1 MIGGK
6 SMRNRL
12 SSILWGTLFI
22 IAGIGFVGNAFNI
35 WNFELFF
42 DGWWTLFIII
52 PSGISIIQNGPKP
65 FAVCMFVIGVLILL
79 SCIGIFDYSIIEKLL
94 LPIIF
99 IIIGVS
105 IIGKSGG
112 MRINKQLLISD
123 GEMPVNTAMREY
135 AAVFSTQSIMYNE
148 NEVFEG
154 VSLNSIFGGM
164 ELDLRSCIINQ
175 DVVIDTTAIFGG
187 MDIFLPKDVN
197 VKVSS
202 TPIFGGVS
210 NKTRGASYIPGVP
223 TVYINAVCMFGGVD
237 IK

>member
-1 MIGGK
+1 
-6 SMRNRL
+6 MRNQL
-12 SSILWGTLFI
+12 SSILWGSLFI

-52 PSGISIIQNGPKP
+52 PSGASIIQNGPKP
-65 FAVCMFVIGVLILL
+65 FAVSMFVIGVLILL
-79 SCIGIFDYSIIEKLL
+79 SCIGIFDYSIIEKLI

-112 MRINKQLLISD
+112 MRINRQQLISD
-123 GEMPVNTAMREY
+123 GEMPVNVAKNEY
-135 AAVFSTQSIMYNE
+135 AAVFSTQTIMYNE

-154 VSLNSIFGGM
+154 ASLNSVFGGM

-175 DVVIDTTAIFGG
+175 DAVVDCTAIFGG
-187 MDIFLPKDVN
+187 MDIFVPKDVN

-210 NKTRGASYIPGVP
+210 NKVRGASYIPGVP